1 MAFPVS
7 FHHES
12 NRALLRYYTLT
23 GHNRPSDLAFI
34 AYVLAIYSVLAVM
47 VSMSLA
53 ATGNLVAE
61 HANSPHEKMSL
72 FRGGLSVA
80 VIMASI
86 ALLVSLGLVML
97 MDCFPGAQMGV
108 GKVKFL
114 AVIYVGAIPLL
125 VVNTFLHFFHEASG
139 DARACSMIKAGAT
152 ALSLFYLVVVFFV
165 VDVEHFIFWAAG
177 YFLFGETVLLVCLV
191 RLSWARELEFSPMH
205 CRRTVRNV
213 VMLGFPIAFGLA
225 GQKLYFYL
233 LNEKLASTMAIWV
246 AQLSV
251 YMSVIGLFMIPV
263 VAYCQAHSLYISRYA
278 GRRWEFYVKGQLGL
292 WMLVGVLLCALSLT
306 GHSIFFGLGGEI
318 VTFDRGAFISASCLL
333 VSGSVLSL
341 STSHLRVM
349 RDVLVPQFIMNSVML
364 SVLIPIIFF
373 VSVGAR
379 DIHFYL
385 RLQSAG
391 LLAGFLFLQLR
402 IRSMHARETELA
414 AV

>member
-1 MAFPVS
+1 
-7 FHHES
+7 
-12 NRALLRYYTLT
+12 
-23 GHNRPSDLAFI
+23 
-34 AYVLAIYSVLAVM
+34 
-47 VSMSLA
+47 
-53 ATGNLVAE
+53 
-61 HANSPHEKMSL
+61 
-72 FRGGLSVA
+72 
-80 VIMASI
+80 
-86 ALLVSLGLVML
+86 
-97 MDCFPGAQMGV
+97 
-108 GKVKFL
+108 
-114 AVIYVGAIPLL
+114 
-125 VVNTFLHFFHEASG
+125 
-139 DARACSMIKAGAT
+139 
-152 ALSLFYLVVVFFV
+152 
-165 VDVEHFIFWAAG
+165 
-177 YFLFGETVLLVCLV
+177 
-191 RLSWARELEFSPMH
+191 
-205 CRRTVRNV
+205 
-213 VMLGFPIAFGLA
+213 MLGFPIAFGLA